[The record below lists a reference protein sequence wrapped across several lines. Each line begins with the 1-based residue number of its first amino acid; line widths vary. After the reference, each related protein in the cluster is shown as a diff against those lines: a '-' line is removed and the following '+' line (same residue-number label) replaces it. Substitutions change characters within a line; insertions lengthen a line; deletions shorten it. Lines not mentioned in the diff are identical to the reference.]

1 MLADPRHVRSFP
13 GGCGDTKMGSN
24 YAPTL
29 RVQQVVFFAL
39 VRLAIVF
46 QEAMKQGCDQVLWL
60 HGRNLQISEVRMIF
74 ALMEMV
80 ARWAR

>member
-29 RVQQVVFFAL
+29 RVQQVDFLSGEPF
-39 VRLAIVF
+39 AIVF

-74 ALMEMV
+74 ALMEVV